1 MNHKSMCPLQERC
14 MTAKFILVNKVKL
27 SHLTGIIFLYTL
39 HKLTFF
45 YRTGKIKSDC
55 AEFNN
60 GHAIAEYSEYSN
72 NQQQLLSNLNF
83 IMYN

>member
-1 MNHKSMCPLQERC
+1 MNHKSMCPLKERC
-14 MTAKFILVNKVKL
+14 MTAKFIQENKVKL
-27 SHLTGIIFLYTL
+27 SLLKGIIFPYTL

-45 YRTGKIKSDC
+45 IVSVKIKSDS
-55 AEFNN
+55 AEFDN

-83 IMYN
+83 IKYN

>member
-1 MNHKSMCPLQERC
+1 
-14 MTAKFILVNKVKL
+14 MTANFIQVNKEKL
-27 SHLTGIIFLYTL
+27 SHLTGIIYLYTL
-39 HKLTFF
+39 HKLA
-45 YRTGKIKSDC
+45 IKSDC